1 MKKDTKDKPKK
12 LALNR
17 ETVKLI
23 CEQDL
28 APVAGGAWSGWS
40 FTVNHQ
46 VTCYT

>member
-1 MKKDTKDKPKK
+1 MRKSANDKPRK

-28 APVAGGAWSGWS
+28 SGVAGGAWSGWS
-40 FTVNHQ
+40 VTVNTPP
-46 VTCYT
+46 TCFT